1 MNIKPLPLRSEKIKP
16 VYYAGIFLIA
26 LSTLLLEFSLTR
38 VLSVSLW
45 YHFAF
50 MVISVALLGFGVSG
64 VVLSLDK
71 KLIRMEPDKLLS
83 LLSIFYGA
91 SIIISFILMN
101 KIPFDPF
108 SLLTD
113 PVQFLYLPLY
123 YLLITIPFFFAGL
136 IISLLLSR
144 FKDNISR
151 LYFFDLTGAG
161 LACVIFVIIMP
172 ELGGNGSIVIV
183 SAIAFFAAVL
193 FAFENYK
200 VIALISSVLLIFAFT
215 FLINPDERFPINVTA
230 NKIYGNFIKARP
242 ELKVRTDW
250 NTFSK
255 IDVMVDEDKAEDGY
269 NIYMAI
275 IDAGN
280 ATTNIPNVK
289 SLPPQTKPSDA
300 SNLAYALKDSAQ
312 KVFII
317 GSAGGG
323 EILAG
328 LYRNAKNITAVEI
341 NGILNDYLKK
351 DLVYWTGPL
360 VKNNKN
366 VNLITDDAR
375 SVLSSKRIAYD
386 VIISAHTIS
395 ASAVS
400 SGAMSM
406 VENYIL
412 TKEAVKEYLNHL
424 EKDGVIYISRPET
437 QIPKLINTLR
447 QARFENSKGLE
458 DSKKNFIIFRRPPN
472 TFESDKSFLAGV
484 IYKKDGFSD
493 LDVIDIRQE
502 ASSLNMDIMY
512 DPLSAQDNYY
522 KQIIESDKIYDPE
535 SKYPPATD
543 DRPFFDQ
550 NIGFSNLSLQGIKET
565 FSQDDKAILA
575 LKDKPVAETTLIAI
589 LIQCILIAGLLILL
603 PLKIFKKEDTSVKIS
618 KENSKD
624 SVKEFSKEFSMDKK
638 YLFYFACL
646 GLGYIILQICMI
658 QKFTLFLGQPV
669 ITLLTVVST
678 MLIASGL
685 GSLVSAKFFKNKI
698 KNLYI
703 IFGVIVLLTLLIGI
717 LNPYIFSSL
726 VRLDLHWRIIISA
739 LLIFPLGFFMGM
751 PFPIGMS
758 LILPGES
765 RFVSF
770 AWGVNGFFSVIGT
783 VTAIILAMS
792 FGFRIVFI
800 VAALIYIIAMILIA
814 GRHKRIIVSHS

>member
-1 MNIKPLPLRSEKIKP
+1 MNLKTTSLRFEKIKP
-16 VYYAGIFLIA
+16 VYFAGIFLIA

-64 VVLSLDK
+64 VVLSLNK
-71 KLIRMEPDKLLS
+71 RLNTMETGKLLS
-83 LLSIFYGA
+83 FLSICYGA
-91 SIIISFILMN
+91 SVIISFILMN

-136 IISLLLSR
+136 IISILLSR
-144 FKDNISR
+144 FKTDIPK
-151 LYFFDLTGAG
+151 LYFFDLIGAG
-161 LACVIFVIIMP
+161 LACVVFVLIMP

-200 VIALISSVLLIFAFT
+200 VVALISSVLLIIALT

-230 NKIYGNFIKARP
+230 NKIYGNYIKSRP
-242 ELKVRTDW
+242 DLKVRTDW

-255 IDVMVDEDKAEDGY
+255 IDVMIDEDKAEDGY
-269 NIYMAI
+269 NLYLAI

-289 SLPPQTKPSDA
+289 SLPLQTKPADA
-300 SNLAYALKDSAQ
+300 SNLAYSLKDSAER
-312 KVFII
+312 VFII

-328 LYRNAKNITAVEI
+328 LYKNAKNITAVEI
-341 NGILNDYLKK
+341 NGILNDYLKN
-351 DLVYWTGPL
+351 DLSYWTGPL

-412 TKEAVKEYLNHL
+412 TKDAVKEYLNHL

-447 QARFENSKGLE
+447 QARFENSMGLE

-484 IYKKDGFSD
+484 LYKKNGFSA
-493 LDVIDIRQE
+493 LEVIDIRQE

-522 KQIIESDKIYDPE
+522 KQLIESDNIYDSD
-535 SKYPPATD
+535 SKYQPATD

-550 NIGFSNLSLQGIKET
+550 NVGFSNLSLQGIKET

-603 PLKIFKKEDTSVKIS
+603 PLKIFKKEDTSLKTS

-624 SVKEFSKEFSMDKK
+624 STKEFSMDKK

-678 MLIASGL
+678 MLVASGT
-685 GSLVSAKFFKNKI
+685 GSLVSAKFYKNKI
-698 KNLYI
+698 RNLYI
-703 IFGVIVLLTLLIGI
+703 IFGIIALLTLLIGI

-739 LLIFPLGFFMGM
+739 LIIFPLGFFMGM
-751 PFPIGMS
+751 PFPLGMS
-758 LILPGES
+758 LILPGEK

-783 VTAIILAMS
+783 VSAIILAMT

-800 VAALIYIIAMILIA
+800 VAAIIYIIAMILII
-814 GRHKRIIVSHS
+814 GRHKRISVLQV

>member
-1 MNIKPLPLRSEKIKP
+1 MNLKTTSLRFEKIKP
-16 VYYAGIFLIA
+16 VYFAGIFLIA

-64 VVLSLDK
+64 VVLSLNK
-71 KLIRMEPDKLLS
+71 RLNTMETGKLLS
-83 LLSIFYGA
+83 FLSICYGA
-91 SIIISFILMN
+91 SVIISFILMN

-136 IISLLLSR
+136 IISILLSR
-144 FKDNISR
+144 FKTDIPK
-151 LYFFDLTGAG
+151 LYFFDLIGAG
-161 LACVIFVIIMP
+161 LACVVFVLIMP

-200 VIALISSVLLIFAFT
+200 VVALISSVLLIIALT

-230 NKIYGNFIKARP
+230 NKIYGNYIKSRP
-242 ELKVRTDW
+242 DLKVRTDW

-255 IDVMVDEDKAEDGY
+255 IDVMIDEDKAEDGY
-269 NIYMAI
+269 NLYLAI

-289 SLPPQTKPSDA
+289 SLPLQTKPADA
-300 SNLAYALKDSAQ
+300 SNLAYSLKDSAER
-312 KVFII
+312 VFII

-328 LYRNAKNITAVEI
+328 LYKNAKNITAVEI
-341 NGILNDYLKK
+341 NGILNDYLKN
-351 DLVYWTGPL
+351 DLSYWTGPL

-412 TKEAVKEYLNHL
+412 TKDAVKEYLNHL

-447 QARFENSKGLE
+447 QARFENSMGLE

-484 IYKKDGFSD
+484 LYKKNGFSA
-493 LDVIDIRQE
+493 LEVIDIRQE

-522 KQIIESDKIYDPE
+522 KQLIESDNIYDSD
-535 SKYPPATD
+535 SKYQPATD

-550 NIGFSNLSLQGIKET
+550 NVGFSNLSLQGIKET

-603 PLKIFKKEDTSVKIS
+603 PLKIFKKEDTSLKTS

-624 SVKEFSKEFSMDKK
+624 STKEFSMDKK

-678 MLIASGL
+678 MLVASGT
-685 GSLVSAKFFKNKI
+685 GSLVSAKFYKNKI
-698 KNLYI
+698 RNLYI
-703 IFGVIVLLTLLIGI
+703 IFGIIALLTLLIGI

-739 LLIFPLGFFMGM
+739 LIIFPLGFFMGM
-751 PFPIGMS
+751 PFPLGMS
-758 LILPGES
+758 LILPGEK

-783 VTAIILAMS
+783 VSAIILAMI

-800 VAALIYIIAMILIA
+800 VAAIIYIIAMILII
-814 GRHKRIIVSHS
+814 GRHKRISVLQV

>member
-1 MNIKPLPLRSEKIKP
+1 MKLKTSSFNSDKIKP
-16 VYYAGIFLIA
+16 VHYAGIFLIA

-64 VVLSLDK
+64 VVLSVNKSLN
-71 KLIRMEPDKLLS
+71 RMETDKLLS
-83 LLSIFYGA
+83 VLSICYGA
-91 SIIISFILMN
+91 SIILSFILMN

-108 SLLTD
+108 SLLSD
-113 PVQFLYLPLY
+113 PIQFLYLPLY

-136 IISLLLSR
+136 IISILLSR
-144 FKDNISR
+144 FKDSISK

-161 LACVIFVIIMP
+161 LACVVFVLAMP
-172 ELGGNGSIVIV
+172 ELGGNGTIVIV
-183 SAIAFFAAVL
+183 SAIAFLAAVL
-193 FAFENYK
+193 FSLESYK
-200 VIALISSVLLIFAFT
+200 IISLISFILMIFSLT
-215 FLINPDERFPINVTA
+215 FLINAEERFPINVTA

-242 ELKVRTDW
+242 DLKVRTDW

-255 IDVMVDEDKAEDGY
+255 IDVMIDEEKAADGY
-269 NIYMAI
+269 DIYLAI

-289 SLPPQTKPSDA
+289 SLPPGTKPSDA

-341 NGILNDYLKK
+341 NGILNNYLKN
-351 DLVYWTGPL
+351 DLSYWTGPL
-360 VKNNKN
+360 VKNNRS

-375 SVLSSKRIAYD
+375 SVLSSKRITFD

-412 TKEAVKEYLNHL
+412 TKDAVKEYLNHL

-447 QARFENSKGLE
+447 QARFENSRGLE
-458 DSKKNFIIFRRPPN
+458 NSKKNFIIFRRPPN

-484 IYKKDGFSD
+484 LYKKDGFSE

-502 ASSLNMDIMY
+502 ASLLNLDILY
-512 DPLSAQDNYY
+512 DPLSEKDNYY
-522 KQIIESDKIYDPE
+522 KQLIESDKIYDPE
-535 SKYPPATD
+535 SNYQPATD
-543 DRPFFDQ
+543 DKPFFDQ

-589 LIQCILIAGLLILL
+589 LVQCILIAGLLILL
-603 PLKIFKKEDTSVKIS
+603 PLKLFKKEDTAYKPS
-618 KENSKD
+618 KENSREPA
-624 SVKEFSKEFSMDKK
+624 KEYSMDKK

-685 GSLVSAKFFKNKI
+685 GSLVSAKFYKNKI

-703 IFGVIVLLTLLIGI
+703 IFGIIALFTLLIGI

-726 VRLDLHWRIIISA
+726 VRLELHWRIILSA
-739 LLIFPLGFFMGM
+739 LIIFPLGFFMGM
-751 PFPIGMS
+751 PFPLGMS

-800 VAALIYIIAMILIA
+800 VAAIIYIIALFLIT
-814 GRHKRIIVSHS
+814 GRHKKLISDAVQVS

>member
-1 MNIKPLPLRSEKIKP
+1 MTLKTSSLRSEKIKP

-64 VVLSLDK
+64 VVLSLNK
-71 KLIRMEPDKLLS
+71 TLNSMETGKLLS
-83 LLSIFYGA
+83 FLSICYGA
-91 SIIISFILMN
+91 SVIISFILMN

-113 PVQFLYLPLY
+113 TVQFLYLPLY

-136 IISLLLSR
+136 IISILLSR
-144 FKDNISR
+144 FKTDIPK
-151 LYFFDLTGAG
+151 LYFFDLIGAG
-161 LACVIFVIIMP
+161 LACVVFVLIMP

-183 SAIAFFAAVL
+183 SAIAFLAAVL

-200 VIALISSVLLIFAFT
+200 VIALISSVLLIIALT

-230 NKIYGNFIKARP
+230 NKIYGNYIKSRP
-242 ELKVRTDW
+242 DLKVRTDW

-255 IDVMVDEDKAEDGY
+255 IDVMVDEEKAEDGY
-269 NIYMAI
+269 DLYLAI

-289 SLPPQTKPSDA
+289 SLPPVTKPADA
-300 SNLAYALKDSAQ
+300 SNLAFALKDSAE

-341 NGILNDYLKK
+341 NGILNDYLKN
-351 DLVYWTGPL
+351 DLAYWTGPL
-360 VKNNKN
+360 VKNNRS

-400 SGAMSM
+400 SGAMSL

-412 TKEAVKEYLNHL
+412 TKEAVKDYLNHL

-447 QARFENSKGLE
+447 QARFENSMGLE

-472 TFESDKSFLAGV
+472 SFESDKSFLAGV
-484 IYKKDGFSD
+484 LYKKDGFSA

-502 ASSLNMDIMY
+502 ASSLNIDIMY
-512 DPLSAQDNYY
+512 DPLSTQDNYY
-522 KQIIESDKIYDPE
+522 KQLIESDNIYDPV
-535 SKYPPATD
+535 SKYQPASD

-603 PLKIFKKEDTSVKIS
+603 PLRFFKKEDVSVKHD
-618 KENSKD
+618 KNNSI
-624 SVKEFSKEFSMDKK
+624 EYSMDKK
-638 YLFYFACL
+638 FLVYFACL
-646 GLGYIILQICMI
+646 GIGYIILQICLI

-678 MLIASGL
+678 MLVASGL
-685 GSLVSAKFFKNKI
+685 GSLISPKI
-698 KNLYI
+698 YKDKLKNLII
-703 IFGVIVLLTLLIGI
+703 IFSIIAVLTLAIGI
-717 LNPYIFSSL
+717 LNPYIFKSL
-726 VRLDLHWRIIISA
+726 VRLDLMWRIIISA
-739 LLIFPLGFFMGM
+739 LIIFPLGFFMGM
-751 PFPIGMS
+751 PFPLGMS
-758 LILPGES
+758 LILPGEK

-783 VTAIILAMS
+783 VSAIILAMS

-800 VAALIYIIAMILIA
+800 VASIIYIIAMILII
-814 GRHKRIIVSHS
+814 GRHKRISVSQA

>member
-1 MNIKPLPLRSEKIKP
+1 MILKTSSLRSEKIKP

-64 VVLSLDK
+64 VVLSLNK
-71 KLIRMEPDKLLS
+71 RLNTMETGKLLS
-83 LLSIFYGA
+83 FLSICYGT
-91 SIIISFILMN
+91 SVIISFILMN

-113 PVQFLYLPLY
+113 TVQFLYLPLY

-136 IISLLLSR
+136 IISILLSR
-144 FKDNISR
+144 FKTDIPK
-151 LYFFDLTGAG
+151 LYFFDLIGAG
-161 LACVIFVIIMP
+161 LACVVFVLIMP

-193 FAFENYK
+193 FAIENYK
-200 VIALISSVLLIFAFT
+200 VIALISSVLLIIALT

-230 NKIYGNFIKARP
+230 NKIYGNYIKSRP
-242 ELKVRTDW
+242 DLKVRTDW

-255 IDVMVDEDKAEDGY
+255 IDVMVDEEKAEDGY
-269 NIYMAI
+269 DLYLAI

-289 SLPPQTKPSDA
+289 SLPPVTKPADA
-300 SNLAYALKDSAQ
+300 SNLAFALKDSAE

-341 NGILNDYLKK
+341 NGILNDYLKD
-351 DLVYWTGPL
+351 DLAYWTGPL
-360 VKNNKN
+360 VKNNRS

-400 SGAMSM
+400 SGAMSL

-412 TKEAVKEYLNHL
+412 TKEAVKDYLNHL
-424 EKDGVIYISRPET
+424 EKDGLIYISRPET

-447 QARFENSKGLE
+447 QARFENSMGLE

-472 TFESDKSFLAGV
+472 SFESDKSFLAGV
-484 IYKKDGFSD
+484 LYKKDGFNA

-502 ASSLNMDIMY
+502 ASLLNMDIMY
-512 DPLSAQDNYY
+512 DPLSTQDNYY
-522 KQIIESDKIYDPE
+522 KQLIESDIIYDPD
-535 SKYPPATD
+535 SKYQPATD

-575 LKDKPVAETTLIAI
+575 LKDKPVAETTLLAI

-603 PLKIFKKEDTSVKIS
+603 PLRFFKKEDVSVKQD
-618 KENSKD
+618 KNNSI
-624 SVKEFSKEFSMDKK
+624 EYSMDKK
-638 YLFYFACL
+638 FLVYFACL
-646 GLGYIILQICMI
+646 GIGYIILQICLI

-678 MLIASGL
+678 MLVASGL
-685 GSLVSAKFFKNKI
+685 GSLISAKIFKNKL
-698 KNLYI
+698 KNLII
-703 IFGVIVLLTLLIGI
+703 IFSIIAVLTLAIGI
-717 LNPYIFSSL
+717 LNPYIFKSL
-726 VRLDLHWRIIISA
+726 VRLDLMWRIIISA
-739 LLIFPLGFFMGM
+739 LIIFPLGFFMGM
-751 PFPIGMS
+751 PFPLGMS
-758 LILPGES
+758 LILPGEK

-783 VTAIILAMS
+783 VSAIILAMS

-800 VAALIYIIAMILIA
+800 IAAIIYIIAMILII
-814 GRHKRIIVSHS
+814 GRHKRISVSNA